1 MKAYKA
7 RYGAVEQLS
16 SFTTPKLSN
25 KFGFV
30 PRSIAMF
37 ITSSL
42 LGLNVAVAQQVNA
55 DSEEETETNQ
65 RVLEEIVITARFR
78 EESINDVGASISALS
93 AQTLERAGIV
103 DFSDIAAR
111 SPGLNL
117 NSRGPNKNDVNIRG
131 IANGVLQQ
139 FADSGISGP
148 LISQFVDDIPI
159 SQSTASQRG
168 FNYFDFERVEVLRGP
183 QPTLFGEGSVGGTIR
198 YFTANPDL
206 TGESGSDT
214 SFKVGLSSTENG
226 GTNYSVS
233 GASSLVLIPDELAV
247 RGVLNYRQDD
257 GYIDN
262 VTLGQDRIN
271 DYDAWSARLT
281 TLYQPSDN
289 LSVRLMAFIG
299 EDEIGESNAVSPIS
313 DPSDLV
319 SIAPFN
325 GGNTDEF
332 ELYSAKIDYDFGS
345 FSLTSIT
352 GYYDRQTD
360 NSFFS
365 GGSAAF
371 GLFLPQ
377 PIAPTSIV
385 QNDDVSFTQEFRIVS
400 QWDGPL
406 SLTGGIYYQ
415 DTELTSTN
423 DTSAPGFDNFVLFS
437 TGADLLFQQHNL
449 IETEQI
455 SAFVELTYEVNDR
468 LRLIGGVR
476 YVDETVDNTTTL
488 STIALG
494 GGPLGLEPPFVL
506 GDITQIVELS
516 GLSNQGVFE
525 LDEFLPRASLEYDV
539 SDDSLLYAT
548 VAKGLRNG
556 NLNPSSSAF
565 FASGGQPGLFTDL
578 RTFTQDELYSAEIGL
593 KSTWLGG
600 ALSTNVAAFFTNYE
614 DPQLETSSP
623 FVFVVNGP
631 DLEITGIEWEAN
643 WLANDN
649 WSFFFSGA
657 YQDTEFQENQLLSTA
672 TNALGFAFDLEE
684 GNESANSPDL
694 SYSIG
699 ANALYPLD
707 SNGLTATAHI
717 GYNYVGE
724 RFSTVANFPSSELGA
739 LGTLNLRLGIENEN
753 WSVTAFVSNA
763 TNDVEFTAIEGS
775 FSFLTVTPG
784 GELDFFPVD
793 VAVNR
798 PRTFGIEATYKF

>member
-1 MKAYKA
+1 MNTYKA
-7 RYGAVEQLS
+7 QSSVVEKLFNFTPLNLFQIALVPLS
-16 SFTTPKLSN
+16 FALY
-25 KFGFV
+25 F
-30 PRSIAMF
+30 M
-37 ITSSL
+37 SL
-42 LGLNVAVAQQVNA
+42 LFGLNPAVAQQVSDN
-55 DSEEETETNQ
+55 EET
-65 RVLEEIVITARFR
+65 RALEEIIVTARFR
-78 EESINDVGASISALS
+78 AESINDVGASISALS
-93 AQTLERAGIV
+93 GQTLSREGLV

-111 SPGLNL
+111 TPGLNL

-148 LISQFVDDIPI
+148 LISQFVDDIPV

-168 FNYFDFERVEVLRGP
+168 FNYFDFDRVEVLRGP

-198 YFTANPDL
+198 YFSANPDL
-206 TGESGSDT
+206 SGDSGSDS
-214 SFKVGLSSTENG
+214 SFKASLSSTENG
-226 GTNYSVS
+226 GTNYSIS
-233 GASSLVLIPDELAV
+233 GASTFVLIPDELAV
-247 RGVLNYRQDD
+247 RGVLNYREDD

-262 VTLGQDRIN
+262 VTLGQERIN
-271 DYDAWSARLT
+271 DYDAWSGRLT
-281 TLYQPSDN
+281 ALYEPSEN
-289 LSVRLMAFIG
+289 LSVRLMAFVG
-299 EDEIGESNAVSPIS
+299 EDEIGESNAVSPIG

-319 SIAPFN
+319 SISPFN

-345 FSLTSIT
+345 FSISSIT

-360 NSFFS
+360 NSFFC
-365 GGSAAF
+365 GGCGAF

-377 PIAPTSIV
+377 PIAPASVV

-406 SLTGGIYYQ
+406 SLIGGVYYQ

-437 TGADLLFQQHNL
+437 TGTDLLFQQHNL

-455 SAFVELTYEVNDR
+455 SAFVELTYDINDS

-488 STIALG
+488 STLALG
-494 GGPLGLEPPFVL
+494 GGPLGLEPPFFL

-516 GLSNQGVFE
+516 GLSNLGVFE
-525 LDEFLPRASLEYDV
+525 LDEFLPRVSLEYDI
-539 SDDSLLYAT
+539 SDDSLVYAT

-578 RTFTQDELYSAEIGL
+578 RTFTQDELYSAELGW
-593 KSTWLGG
+593 KSTWLDG
-600 ALSTNVAAFFTNYE
+600 ALSANVAAFFTNYE

-631 DLEITGIEWEAN
+631 DLEVTGVEWEVN

-657 YQDTEFQENQLLSTA
+657 YQNTEFQDNQLLSTA
-672 TNALGFAFDLEE
+672 ANAFGFAFDLQE

-694 SYSIG
+694 SFSVG
-699 ANALYPLD
+699 ANALYPIN
-707 SNGLTATAHI
+707 SNGLMATAHI
-717 GYNYVGE
+717 GYSYIGE
-724 RFSTVANFPSSELGA
+724 RFSTTTNFPSSELGS
-739 LGTLNLRLGIENEN
+739 LGMLSLRLGIESEK
-753 WSVTAFVSNA
+753 WTVTAFVSNA
-763 TNDVEFTAIEGS
+763 FDDIEFTAIEGS